1 MNTSVIEAIERQ
13 KTTNLYDASKSIP
26 DDEIRELVRLATF
39 SPTAFHLQN
48 WRFIAVRSPEAK
60 ARLRAVAADQPKVPE
75 AAVTFIMVGEL
86 AVADVMADRL
96 AGSVAAGF
104 MPVEMVPGWEA
115 AAKSLYFE
123 KPQTQRDEAI
133 RSATFGA
140 SGLIHA
146 AQAMSLG
153 TTPMIGFDPVGVS
166 REFSLSDNEVPA
178 LLVAVGYPTE
188 ANWRRSRVC
197 RFRTCS
203 RSRNSSN
210 HCRSR
215 FTPASSNSRE
225 IGCVVKAAG
234 LSRTSARSA
243 VIRPPEP
250 VGPA

>member
-48 WRFIAVRSPEAK
+48 WRFIAVRSPDAK
-60 ARLRAVAADQPKVPE
+60 ARLRAVAADQPKVTE
-75 AAVTFIMVGEL
+75 AA
-86 AVADVMADRL
+86 VMADRL

-146 AQAMSLG
+146 AQAMGLG
-153 TTPMIGFDPVGVS
+153 TTLMIGFDPVGVS

-188 ANWRRSRVC
+188 ANWPQKPRRPISDVLA
-197 RFRTCS
+197 F
-203 RSRNSSN
+203 
-210 HCRSR
+210 
-215 FTPASSNSRE
+215 A
-225 IGCVVKAAG
+225 
-234 LSRTSARSA
+234 
-243 VIRPPEP
+243 
-250 VGPA
+250 